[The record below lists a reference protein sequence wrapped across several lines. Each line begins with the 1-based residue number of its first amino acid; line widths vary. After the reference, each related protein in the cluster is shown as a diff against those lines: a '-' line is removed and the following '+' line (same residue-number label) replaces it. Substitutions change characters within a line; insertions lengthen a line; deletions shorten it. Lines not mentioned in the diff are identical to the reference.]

1 MGVLKTCCFLYT
13 PALLF
18 KKKVKTDIIPILQM
32 KENGGPAAKSRILK
46 TLYYW
51 LSTI

>member
-1 MGVLKTCCFLYT
+1 MLFSLHTCS
-13 PALLF
+13 AIKK

>member
-1 MGVLKTCCFLYT
+1 MLFSLHTCS
-13 PALLF
+13 AIK